1 MYNDILLE
9 EGGSLEYYGNDPF
22 TEEVKEEVQEPSQ
35 EEDPEVIQDED
46 PEEDPVLNVLNEI
59 NEKIGELENV
69 NRDPEPV
76 QVVVSS
82 DSLFSSYVSDNN
94 IVSVSQN
101 IIDKPLN
108 NYTVTE
114 SLLAFVVVGLFVAGL
129 AYVIKRS
136 VFRWN

>member
-9 EGGSLEYYGNDPF
+9 EVGSLEYYGNDPVSAEMPHNV
-22 TEEVKEEVQEPSQ
+22 TEEEIEEDSEVIQ
-35 EEDPEVIQDED
+35 EEDPK
-46 PEEDPVLNVLNEI
+46 EDPVLNVLNEI

-82 DSLFSSYVSDNN
+82 DRLFSSYVSDNN
-94 IVSVSQN
+94 IFSVSEN

-108 NYTVTE
+108 DYTVTE

-136 VFRWN
+136 VFRWS